1 MELRVCEG
9 GGGGGGG
16 GSGVVFYDR
25 ENDLN
30 FFRNTSFLIRALK
43 EIISKDDMVC
53 LQKRKFLKTI

>member
-1 MELRVCEG
+1 M
-9 GGGGGGG
+9 
-16 GSGVVFYDR
+16 VFYDR